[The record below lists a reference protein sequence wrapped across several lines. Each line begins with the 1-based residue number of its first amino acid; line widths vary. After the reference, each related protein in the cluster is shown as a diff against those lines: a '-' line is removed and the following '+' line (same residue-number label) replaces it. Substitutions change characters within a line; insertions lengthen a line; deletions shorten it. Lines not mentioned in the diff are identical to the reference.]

1 MCNVICN
8 MCPRHMMSDV
18 MPGSYPKFPRPRHQ
32 AVTSITC
39 TTFTRRKC
47 PIIAA
52 IKCPDVLFILCPDEE
67 FSPSER
73 LHQPRHQPRHQ
84 ALLRA
89 QPEERRAPPRAYA
102 PAVGPAPLIFL
113 APLAGI
119 AALYAMAFV
128 QQNPA
133 LLTLVTVSGRRKR

>member
-1 MCNVICN
+1 MTRLQTLHCHC
-8 MCPRHMMSDV
+8 CTLLGRRGRHHTAL
-18 MPGSYPKFPRPRHQ
+18 R
-32 AVTSITC
+32 A
-39 TTFTRRKC
+39 
-47 PIIAA
+47 
-52 IKCPDVLFILCPDEE
+52 
-67 FSPSER
+67 
-73 LHQPRHQPRHQ
+73 QPRHQ
-84 ALLRA
+84 ARHQDHLRA

>member
-1 MCNVICN
+1 MIKVSSCFILI
-8 MCPRHMMSDV
+8 S
-18 MPGSYPKFPRPRHQ
+18 
-32 AVTSITC
+32 AV
-39 TTFTRRKC
+39 
-47 PIIAA
+47 
-52 IKCPDVLFILCPDEE
+52 LCPDEEE

-84 ALLRA
+84 DHHRA

-133 LLTLVTVSGRRKR
+133 LLTLVTVSGRRKRCEEKYLMLHQKIFNT